1 MLRCCRAAAALLLH
15 PRPLSAAT
23 HGRGCCVVAMHD
35 FDEYVVD
42 FGSSDSELLPDGGSE
57 AGSDGAALDEQ
68 LHSGGGGG
76 GGGGGET
83 RAR

>member
-1 MLRCCRAAAALLLH
+1 
-15 PRPLSAAT
+15 
-23 HGRGCCVVAMHD
+23 MHD

-76 GGGGGET
+76 GGGGGGET